1 MTENIP
7 EGMYVL
13 MDFKHIE
20 NTEALVK
27 AIVARRKELKLS
39 QSELAKLCNL
49 STNGI
54 SKFESSPGSREVKL
68 STIFKISEVLGFKLH
83 LGFEE

>member
-1 MTENIP
+1 MNNFKQIENI
-7 EGMYVL
+7 E
-13 MDFKHIE
+13 D
-20 NTEALVK
+20 LVK
-27 AIVARRKELKLS
+27 TIVARRKELKLS

-83 LGFEE
+83 LEFEE